1 MKKNFFKKRLFCI
14 LPSWI
19 DYSGHEASFLESYQL
34 LSYKSQN
41 KLSLILPYRNKIFFR
56 NIECI
61 KNIENKS
68 IGYLSLLIK
77 IFKNLNIL
85 KKYLKKKIFQIKI
98 HNY

>member
-41 KLSLILPYRNKIFFR
+41 KLSRYYHIEIKFL

-61 KNIENKS
+61 KI
-68 IGYLSLLIK
+68 
-77 IFKNLNIL
+77 
-85 KKYLKKKIFQIKI
+85 
-98 HNY
+98 